1 LERINLEEVDFMA
14 KCPFVDRECTE
25 ECKAYDTS
33 KEFGCLALHLPDRA
47 NKLLNYIEK
56 KVEKTK

>member
-1 LERINLEEVDFMA
+1 MA
-14 KCPFVDRECTE
+14 RCPFVDRECTE
-25 ECKAYDTS
+25 DCKAYDPS

-56 KVEKTK
+56 KLERVK